1 VTPIHVRKRRA
12 ARLREWAGRRSRW
25 SLAVKRFVSLFVL
38 LVASA
43 AAAAAERPPVQPTAS
58 DRCAVCGMF
67 TAKYPDFLSQ
77 IVYEDGSYV
86 TFDGPKDLFT
96 YLLDRETYSGRRTI
110 EGDAIYVT
118 EYYSLEPI
126 DARTAFF
133 VIGSDV
139 HGPMGHELVPFAT
152 RDDAEGFQRDHRGT
166 AVLHFDGVTPEVL
179 ADLARMK

>member
-1 VTPIHVRKRRA
+1 MAMP
-12 ARLREWAGRRSRW
+12 AGRRHTERRLRRTERRRRW
-25 SLAVKRFVSLFVL
+25 FLAVTRAASVL
-38 LVASA
+38 MVLATSSA
-43 AAAAAERPPVQPTAS
+43 ATAAGPSPVTPTAQ
-58 DRCAVCGMF
+58 DRCPVCGMF

-133 VIGSDV
+133 VMGSDV

-179 ADLARMK
+179 ADLALKK